1 MRGIF
6 YICNMKDYNKIIKF
20 IQKRSDFSINTI
32 GRTST
37 VKICHLP
44 SKQARTCHPG
54 DKAYH
59 PIRRWLKKFDI
70 DYAKES

>member
-1 MRGIF
+1 
-6 YICNMKDYNKIIKF
+6 MKQYNEIIRF
-20 IQKRSDFSINTI
+20 INKREDFSINQI

-44 SKQARTCHPG
+44 SKTARTCHPG
-54 DKAYH
+54 NNAYH

-70 DYAKES
+70 DYGKEKK